1 MGEKKIQKQ
10 YNYIN
15 VSFFFLD
22 CLVEFLFVM
31 TDLHVVLLWVCKYL

>member
-1 MGEKKIQKQ
+1 MGEKKIQEQ

-31 TDLHVVLLWVCKYL
+31 TDLHVVYVNICK